1 MQTTIIIRLPTNKS
15 KDMLELDFTT
25 IITAIVSLI
34 GGGWLFN
41 LYSAKPRKT
50 SIELENVGK
59 AMEEMNG
66 VINTMKES
74 SRVYREDTDK
84 TIRGLNTK
92 IENLEKSIKVKDE
105 AIYSAYDCPFP
116 DKSSDCIVLKVYKKC
131 HECSIETQIVQD
143 NDEQESE
150 DGE

>member
-1 MQTTIIIRLPTNKS
+1 M
-15 KDMLELDFTT
+15 ELDFTT
-25 IITAIVSLI
+25 IITAIVSVI

-66 VINTMKES
+66 VIKTMKES
-74 SRVYREDTDK
+74 SRTYREETDR

-92 IENLEKSIKVKDE
+92 IDNLEKSIKVKDE

-131 HECSIETQIVQD
+131 HECSLEKQIVKD
-143 NDEQESE
+143 NDVKESE
-150 DGE
+150 DGD

>member
-1 MQTTIIIRLPTNKS
+1 
-15 KDMLELDFTT
+15 MLELDYTT
-25 IITAIVSLI
+25 ILTAIVSLI
-34 GGGWLFN
+34 GGGWIFN
-41 LYSAKPRKT
+41 VYSAKPRKT

-66 VINTMKES
+66 VITTMKES
-74 SRVYREDTDK
+74 SRIYREDTDR
-84 TIRGLNTK
+84 TIRDLNAK

-143 NDEQESE
+143 NDVQEPE
-150 DGE
+150 DDE

>member
-1 MQTTIIIRLPTNKS
+1 
-15 KDMLELDFTT
+15 MLELDVTT
-25 IITAIVSLI
+25 IITAIVGLI
-34 GGGWLFN
+34 GGGWIFN
-41 LYSAKPRKT
+41 VYSAKPRKT

-66 VINTMKES
+66 VITTMKES
-74 SRVYREDTDK
+74 SRVYREDTDR

-116 DKSSDCIVLKVYKKC
+116 DKSSDCIVLRVYKKC

-143 NDEQESE
+143 DVQESE
-150 DGE
+150 DRE

>member
-1 MQTTIIIRLPTNKS
+1 
-15 KDMLELDFTT
+15 MLELDVTT

-34 GGGWLFN
+34 GGGWIFN
-41 LYSAKPRKT
+41 VYSAKPRKT

-66 VINTMKES
+66 VITTMKES
-74 SRVYREDTDK
+74 SRVYREDTDR
-84 TIRGLNTK
+84 TIRVLNTK

-143 NDEQESE
+143 DVQESE

>member
-1 MQTTIIIRLPTNKS
+1 
-15 KDMLELDFTT
+15 MLELDVTT

-34 GGGWLFN
+34 GGGWIFN
-41 LYSAKPRKT
+41 VYSAKPRKT

-92 IENLEKSIKVKDE
+92 IENLEKSIKVKEE

-116 DKSSDCIVLKVYKKC
+116 DKSSDCIVLRVYKKC

-143 NDEQESE
+143 DVQESE
-150 DGE
+150 DGEEKQI

>member
-1 MQTTIIIRLPTNKS
+1 
-15 KDMLELDFTT
+15 MLDFDFTT
-25 IITAIVSLI
+25 IITAVVSLI

-74 SRVYREDTDK
+74 SRTYREDTDK
-84 TIRGLNTK
+84 TIRCLNTK
-92 IENLEKSIKVKDE
+92 IDNLEKSIKVKDE

-131 HECSIETQIVQD
+131 HDCSIETQIVKD
-143 NDEQESE
+143 NDVQESE
-150 DGE
+150 NIE

>member
-1 MQTTIIIRLPTNKS
+1 MIEF
-15 KDMLELDFTT
+15 DYTT

-34 GGGWLFN
+34 GGGWIFN
-41 LYSAKPRKT
+41 VYSAKPRKT

-74 SRVYREDTDK
+74 SRIYREDTDR
-84 TIRGLNTK
+84 TILCLNTK

-105 AIYSAYDCPFP
+105 AIYAAYDCPFP

-131 HECSIETQIVQD
+131 HDCNIETQVV
-143 NDEQESE
+143 NDSEESQE
-150 DGE
+150 

>member
-1 MQTTIIIRLPTNKS
+1 
-15 KDMLELDFTT
+15 MLELDVTT
-25 IITAIVSLI
+25 IITAIVGLI
-34 GGGWLFN
+34 GGGWIFN
-41 LYSAKPRKT
+41 VYSAKPRKT

-66 VINTMKES
+66 VITTMKES
-74 SRVYREDTDK
+74 SRVYREDTDR

-143 NDEQESE
+143 DVQESE
-150 DGE
+150 DGEQ

>member
-1 MQTTIIIRLPTNKS
+1 
-15 KDMLELDFTT
+15 MLELDYTT

-34 GGGWLFN
+34 GGGWIFN
-41 LYSAKPRKT
+41 VYSAKPRKT

-66 VINTMKES
+66 VITTMKES
-74 SRVYREDTDK
+74 SRIYREDTDR
-84 TIRGLNTK
+84 TIRGLNAK
-92 IENLEKSIKVKDE
+92 IENLEKSIKIKDE

-116 DKSSDCIVLKVYKKC
+116 DKSSDCIVLRVYKKC

-143 NDEQESE
+143 DDVQESE
-150 DGE
+150 DGEC

>member
-1 MQTTIIIRLPTNKS
+1 MF
-15 KDMLELDFTT
+15 EFDFTT

-74 SRVYREDTDK
+74 SRIYREDTDR
-84 TIRGLNTK
+84 TIRCLNTK
-92 IENLEKSIKVKDE
+92 IDNLEKSIKVKDE

-116 DKSSDCIVLKVYKKC
+116 DKSSDCIVLKIYKKC
-131 HECSIETQIVQD
+131 SECSIDAKNVQD
-143 NDEQESE
+143 NEIQESE

>member
-1 MQTTIIIRLPTNKS
+1 
-15 KDMLELDFTT
+15 MLDFDFTT
-25 IITAIVSLI
+25 IITAVVSLI

-59 AMEEMNG
+59 AMDEMNG

-74 SRVYREDTDK
+74 SRIYREDTDK
-84 TIRGLNTK
+84 TIRCLNNK
-92 IENLEKSIKVKDE
+92 IDNLEKSIKVKDE

-131 HECSIETQIVQD
+131 HECSIENQIEED
-143 NDEQESE
+143 NDVQEL
-150 DGE
+150 DNI

>member
-1 MQTTIIIRLPTNKS
+1 MF
-15 KDMLELDFTT
+15 ELDVTT

-34 GGGWLFN
+34 GGGWIFN
-41 LYSAKPRKT
+41 VYSAKPRKT

-66 VINTMKES
+66 VITTMKES
-74 SRVYREDTDK
+74 SRIYREDTDR
-84 TIRGLNTK
+84 TIKVLNTK
-92 IENLEKSIKVKDE
+92 IENLEKTIKVKDE

-131 HECSIETQIVQD
+131 RECSIETQIVQD
-143 NDEQESE
+143 NDIQESE

>member
-1 MQTTIIIRLPTNKS
+1 M
-15 KDMLELDFTT
+15 MELDVTT
-25 IITAIVSLI
+25 IITAIVGLI
-34 GGGWLFN
+34 GGGWIFN
-41 LYSAKPRKT
+41 VYSAKPRKT

-66 VINTMKES
+66 VITTMKES
-74 SRVYREDTDK
+74 SRVYREDTDR

-116 DKSSDCIVLKVYKKC
+116 DKSSDCIVLRVYKKC

-143 NDEQESE
+143 DDVQESE
-150 DGE
+150 DVD

>member
-1 MQTTIIIRLPTNKS
+1 
-15 KDMLELDFTT
+15 MLEFDFTT

-74 SRVYREDTDK
+74 SRTYREETDM

-131 HECSIETQIVQD
+131 SECSIDTQIVKD
-143 NDEQESE
+143 NDVQESE
-150 DGE
+150 DD

>member
-1 MQTTIIIRLPTNKS
+1 MF
-15 KDMLELDFTT
+15 ELDFTT
-25 IITAIVSLI
+25 IITAIVSVI

-74 SRVYREDTDK
+74 SRTYREETDR
-84 TIRGLNTK
+84 TICGLNTK

-131 HECSIETQIVQD
+131 HDCSIETQIVKD
-143 NDEQESE
+143 NDIQDSDDVE
-150 DGE
+150 

>member
-1 MQTTIIIRLPTNKS
+1 
-15 KDMLELDFTT
+15 MLELDVTT
-25 IITAIVSLI
+25 IITAIVGLI
-34 GGGWLFN
+34 GGGWIFN
-41 LYSAKPRKT
+41 VYSAKPRKT

-74 SRVYREDTDK
+74 SRVYREDTDR
-84 TIRGLNTK
+84 TIRVLNTK

-143 NDEQESE
+143 DVQESE

>member
-1 MQTTIIIRLPTNKS
+1 M
-15 KDMLELDFTT
+15 ELDFTT
-25 IITAIVSLI
+25 IITAIVSVI

-74 SRVYREDTDK
+74 SRTYRDETDK
-84 TIRGLNTK
+84 TIRVLNTK

-131 HECSIETQIVQD
+131 RECSIETQIVQD
-143 NDEQESE
+143 NEIQESE

>member
-1 MQTTIIIRLPTNKS
+1 M
-15 KDMLELDFTT
+15 EFDFTT
-25 IITAIVSLI
+25 IITAIVSVI

-74 SRVYREDTDK
+74 SRTYRDETDK
-84 TIRGLNTK
+84 TIRVLNTK

-116 DKSSDCIVLKVYKKC
+116 EKSSDCIVLKVYKKC
-131 HECSIETQIVQD
+131 RECSIETQIVQD
-143 NDEQESE
+143 NEIQESE
-150 DGE
+150 DVE

>member
-1 MQTTIIIRLPTNKS
+1 MF
-15 KDMLELDFTT
+15 ELDFTT
-25 IITAIVSLI
+25 IITAIVSVI

-66 VINTMKES
+66 VIKTMKES
-74 SRVYREDTDK
+74 SRTYREETDR
-84 TIRGLNTK
+84 TILGLNTK

-131 HECSIETQIVQD
+131 HECSIETQIAND
-143 NDEQESE
+143 NDVQESE
-150 DGE
+150 DGD

>member
-1 MQTTIIIRLPTNKS
+1 M
-15 KDMLELDFTT
+15 EFDFTT
-25 IITAIVSLI
+25 IITAIVSVI

-74 SRVYREDTDK
+74 SRTYRDETDR
-84 TIRGLNTK
+84 TIRVLNTK

-116 DKSSDCIVLKVYKKC
+116 EKSSDCIVLKVYKKC
-131 HECSIETQIVQD
+131 RECSIETPIVQD
-143 NDEQESE
+143 NEIQESDDVE
-150 DGE
+150 

>member
-1 MQTTIIIRLPTNKS
+1 MF
-15 KDMLELDFTT
+15 ELDVTT

-34 GGGWLFN
+34 GGGWIFN
-41 LYSAKPRKT
+41 VYSAKPRKT

-66 VINTMKES
+66 VITTMKES
-74 SRVYREDTDK
+74 SRIYREDTDR
-84 TIRGLNTK
+84 TIRGLNDK

-131 HECSIETQIVQD
+131 SECSIDTKIVKD
-143 NDEQESE
+143 NDMQELDE
-150 DGE
+150 LE

>member
-1 MQTTIIIRLPTNKS
+1 M
-15 KDMLELDFTT
+15 MELDVTT

-34 GGGWLFN
+34 GGGWIFN
-41 LYSAKPRKT
+41 VYSAKPRKT

-66 VINTMKES
+66 VITTMKES
-74 SRVYREDTDK
+74 SRVYREDTDR
-84 TIRGLNTK
+84 TIRVLNTK

-131 HECSIETQIVQD
+131 HECSIENQIVQD
-143 NDEQESE
+143 DAQESE

>member
-1 MQTTIIIRLPTNKS
+1 MF
-15 KDMLELDFTT
+15 ELDFTT
-25 IITAIVSLI
+25 IITSIVSVI

-74 SRVYREDTDK
+74 SRTYRDETDR

-92 IENLEKSIKVKDE
+92 IENLEKSIKLKDE
-105 AIYSAYDCPFP
+105 AIYAAYDCPFS
-116 DKSSDCIVLKVYKKC
+116 DKSSDCIVLEVYKKC
-131 HECSIETQIVQD
+131 RECSIETQIVQD
-143 NDEQESE
+143 DEIQESE

>member
-1 MQTTIIIRLPTNKS
+1 
-15 KDMLELDFTT
+15 MLELDYTT

-34 GGGWLFN
+34 GGGWIFN
-41 LYSAKPRKT
+41 VYSAKPRKT

-66 VINTMKES
+66 VITTMKES
-74 SRVYREDTDK
+74 SRVYREDTDR

-131 HECSIETQIVQD
+131 HDCSIDTKIVQD
-143 NDEQESE
+143 NDIQKSE
-150 DGE
+150 DVEL

>member
-1 MQTTIIIRLPTNKS
+1 MF
-15 KDMLELDFTT
+15 ELDFTT
-25 IITAIVSLI
+25 IITAVVSLI

-74 SRVYREDTDK
+74 SRTYREETDR
-84 TIRGLNTK
+84 TICGLNTK
-92 IENLEKSIKVKDE
+92 IEKLEKSIKVKDE
-105 AIYSAYDCPFP
+105 AIYSAYDCPFL

-131 HECSIETQIVQD
+131 HDCSIETQIV
-143 NDEQESE
+143 NDDIKESD

>member
-1 MQTTIIIRLPTNKS
+1 M
-15 KDMLELDFTT
+15 ELDFTT
-25 IITAIVSLI
+25 IITAIVSVI

-66 VINTMKES
+66 VINTMKERS
-74 SRVYREDTDK
+74 KTYREETDR

-116 DKSSDCIVLKVYKKC
+116 EKSSDCIVLKVYKKC
-131 HECSIETQIVQD
+131 RECSIENQIVQD
-143 NDEQESE
+143 NETQETD
-150 DGE
+150 DGEL

>member
-1 MQTTIIIRLPTNKS
+1 
-15 KDMLELDFTT
+15 MLELDVTT

-34 GGGWLFN
+34 GGGWIFN
-41 LYSAKPRKT
+41 VYSAKPRKT

-59 AMEEMNG
+59 AMDEMNG
-66 VINTMKES
+66 VITTMKES
-74 SRVYREDTDK
+74 SRIYREDTDR
-84 TIRGLNTK
+84 TIRDLNAK

-116 DKSSDCIVLKVYKKC
+116 DKSSDCIVLRVYKKC

-143 NDEQESE
+143 DVQESE

>member
-1 MQTTIIIRLPTNKS
+1 M
-15 KDMLELDFTT
+15 ELDFTT
-25 IITAIVSLI
+25 IITAIVSVI

-74 SRVYREDTDK
+74 SRAYRDETDK
-84 TIRGLNTK
+84 TIRVLNTK

-131 HECSIETQIVQD
+131 RECSIETQIVQD
-143 NDEQESE
+143 NEIQESE
-150 DGE
+150 DVE

>member
-1 MQTTIIIRLPTNKS
+1 
-15 KDMLELDFTT
+15 MLELDVTT

-34 GGGWLFN
+34 GGGWIFN
-41 LYSAKPRKT
+41 VYSAKPRKT

-66 VINTMKES
+66 VITTMKES

-84 TIRGLNTK
+84 TIQGLNTK

-143 NDEQESE
+143 NDVQESE
-150 DGE
+150 DDE

>member
-1 MQTTIIIRLPTNKS
+1 MF
-15 KDMLELDFTT
+15 ELDVTT

-34 GGGWLFN
+34 GGGWIFN
-41 LYSAKPRKT
+41 VYSAKPRKT

-66 VINTMKES
+66 VINTMKDS
-74 SRVYREDTDK
+74 SRIYREDTDR

-92 IENLEKSIKVKDE
+92 IENLEKSIKVKEE

-131 HECSIETQIVQD
+131 RDCNIETQVFED
-143 NDEQESE
+143 SAESQE
-150 DGE
+150 

>member
-1 MQTTIIIRLPTNKS
+1 
-15 KDMLELDFTT
+15 MLDFDFTT
-25 IITAIVSLI
+25 IITAVVSLI

-59 AMEEMNG
+59 AMDEMNG

-74 SRVYREDTDK
+74 SRIYREDTDK
-84 TIRGLNTK
+84 TIRCLNTK
-92 IENLEKSIKVKDE
+92 IDNLEKSIKVKDE

-131 HECSIETQIVQD
+131 SECSIDTQIVKD
-143 NDEQESE
+143 NDMQELDE
-150 DGE
+150 LE

>member
-1 MQTTIIIRLPTNKS
+1 MF
-15 KDMLELDFTT
+15 ELDFTT
-25 IITAIVSLI
+25 IITAIVSVI

-74 SRVYREDTDK
+74 SRTYRDETDR
-84 TIRGLNTK
+84 TIRVLNTK

-131 HECSIETQIVQD
+131 RECSIETQIVQD
-143 NDEQESE
+143 NEIQESE
-150 DGE
+150 DGD

>member
-1 MQTTIIIRLPTNKS
+1 M
-15 KDMLELDFTT
+15 EFDFTT

-74 SRVYREDTDK
+74 SRTYRDETDK
-84 TIRGLNTK
+84 TIRVLNTK

-116 DKSSDCIVLKVYKKC
+116 EKSSDCIVLKVYKKC
-131 HECSIETQIVQD
+131 RECSIETQIVQD
-143 NDEQESE
+143 NDVQESE
-150 DGE
+150 DVE

>member
-1 MQTTIIIRLPTNKS
+1 M
-15 KDMLELDFTT
+15 EFDFTT

-59 AMEEMNG
+59 AIEEMNG

-74 SRVYREDTDK
+74 SRTYREETDR
-84 TIRGLNTK
+84 TICGLNTK

-116 DKSSDCIVLKVYKKC
+116 EKSSDCIVLKVYKKC
-131 HECSIETQIVQD
+131 RECSIETQIVQD
-143 NDEQESE
+143 KDVQESE
-150 DGE
+150 DGD

>member
-1 MQTTIIIRLPTNKS
+1 
-15 KDMLELDFTT
+15 MLELDYTT

-34 GGGWLFN
+34 GGGWIFN
-41 LYSAKPRKT
+41 VYSAKPRKT

-66 VINTMKES
+66 VITTMKES
-74 SRVYREDTDK
+74 SRVYREDTDR

-131 HECSIETQIVQD
+131 HECSIETQIVKD
-143 NDEQESE
+143 NDVQESE
-150 DGE
+150 EGD

>member
-1 MQTTIIIRLPTNKS
+1 
-15 KDMLELDFTT
+15 MLELDVTT

-34 GGGWLFN
+34 GGGWIFN
-41 LYSAKPRKT
+41 VYSAKPRKT

-66 VINTMKES
+66 VITTMKES
-74 SRVYREDTDK
+74 SRVYREDTDR

-116 DKSSDCIVLKVYKKC
+116 DKSSDCIVLRVYKKC

-143 NDEQESE
+143 DVQGSEGEEQ
-150 DGE
+150 

>member
-1 MQTTIIIRLPTNKS
+1 M
-15 KDMLELDFTT
+15 ELDFTT
-25 IITAIVSLI
+25 IITAIVSVI

-74 SRVYREDTDK
+74 SRTYRDETDR
-84 TIRGLNTK
+84 TIRVLNTK

-131 HECSIETQIVQD
+131 RECSIETQIVQD
-143 NDEQESE
+143 KDVQESE